1 MIIEKDK
8 LKKIFGPRLTAVNI
22 NGVSQDFINVPS
34 RAMRLCEAVELSFN
48 FPLRINNENLD
59 CMGAR
64 RSTGF
69 DSDDNKL
76 IREISVN
83 SGISESYI
91 TMALSSIPSL
101 AGVRHLNLGLTESNE
116 RELEPDLYLMYVQPS
131 VITALM
137 YNLAKSGI
145 KPFIPSYSFLAVCGS
160 VLANCYTNRVISI
173 SFGCPESR
181 KHGGIR
187 NHEVVLGIPAETI
200 PELLRYY
207 N

>member
-160 VLANCYTNRVISI
+160 VLANYYTNRVISI